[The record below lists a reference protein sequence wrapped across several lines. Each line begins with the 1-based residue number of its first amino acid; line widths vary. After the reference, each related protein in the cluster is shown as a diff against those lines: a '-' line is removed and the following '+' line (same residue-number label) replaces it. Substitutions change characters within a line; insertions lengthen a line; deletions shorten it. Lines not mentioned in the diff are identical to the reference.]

1 MSIKAKAAA
10 VLADKFLEKNSDGVG
25 RMGGGSKNV
34 AAAAAAKAA
43 AVIGLPADCRM
54 AELPAL
60 RDQFLLALAAPLS
73 TLEASGVER
82 VDTAAL
88 QLLVAFHRDA
98 LARGQ
103 QVAWASVSA
112 PLRDAAERLGLTK
125 TLALPAATP
134 A

>member
-1 MSIKAKAAA
+1 VSIKTKAAA
-10 VLADKFLEKNSDGVG
+10 ALADKFLEKNFDGAG

-34 AAAAAAKAA
+34 AKAAKAA
-43 AVIGLPADCRM
+43 TVIGLPADCRM
-54 AELPAL
+54 AELSAL
-60 RDQFLLALAAPLS
+60 RDQFLLALDAPLS
-73 TLEASGVER
+73 TLEAIEVER

-98 LARGQ
+98 QARGR
-103 QVAWASVSA
+103 QVAWAGVSV

-125 TLALPAATP
+125 TLAMPAAMP

>member
-1 MSIKAKAAA
+1 
-10 VLADKFLEKNSDGVG
+10 
-25 RMGGGSKNV
+25 MGGSSKNV
-34 AAAAAAKAA
+34 AAAAKAA
-43 AVIGLPADCRM
+43 TVIGLPADCRM

-98 LARGQ
+98 QARGR
-103 QVAWASVSA
+103 QVAWAGVSA
-112 PLRDAAERLGLTK
+112 SLRDAAERLGLTK
-125 TLALPAATP
+125 TLALPAAMP

>member
-1 MSIKAKAAA
+1 
-10 VLADKFLEKNSDGVG
+10 
-25 RMGGGSKNV
+25 MGGSSKNV
-34 AAAAAAKAA
+34 AAAAKAA
-43 AVIGLPADCRM
+43 TVIGLPADCRM

-60 RDQFLLALAAPLS
+60 RDQFVLALDAPLS
-73 TLEASGVER
+73 TLEAIGVER

-98 LARGQ
+98 QARGRT
-103 QVAWASVSA
+103 VAWNGVSA
-112 PLRDAAERLGLTK
+112 PLRDAVERLGLTK

>member
-1 MSIKAKAAA
+1 VSINAKAAA
-10 VLADKFLEKNSDGVG
+10 ALADKFLEKNSDGAG
-25 RMGGGSKNV
+25 PMGGSSKNV
-34 AAAAAAKAA
+34 AAAAKAA
-43 AVIGLPADCRM
+43 TVIGLPADCRM

-88 QLLVAFHRDA
+88 QLLAAFHRDA
-98 LARGQ
+98 QTRGR
-103 QVAWASVSA
+103 QVAWAGVSA
-112 PLRDAAERLGLTK
+112 SLRDAAERLGLTK
-125 TLALPAATP
+125 TLALPAAMP